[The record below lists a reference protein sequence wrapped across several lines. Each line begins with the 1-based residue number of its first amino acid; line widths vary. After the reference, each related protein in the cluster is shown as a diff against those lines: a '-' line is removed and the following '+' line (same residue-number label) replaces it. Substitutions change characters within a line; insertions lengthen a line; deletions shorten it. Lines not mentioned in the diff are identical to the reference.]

1 MRISDWS
8 SDVCSSDLKIH
19 VIDLNPN
26 SPTYHQIIRTD
37 PLMTI
42 DVAITAADGQ
52 QYGHVT
58 SMALNADGT
67 RLYATVPVSEM
78 YGPNGWV
85 WQGNTTPGE
94 VIVINVDERER
105 PAPGARSEERL
116 VGREGVGRYR
126 CGGWPYT

>member
-1 MRISDWS
+1 
-8 SDVCSSDLKIH
+8 
-19 VIDLNPN
+19 
-26 SPTYHQIIRTD
+26 
-37 PLMTI
+37 MTI

-94 VIVINVDERER
+94 VIVINVDERDR
-105 PAPGARSEERL
+105 PAPGAEENSQNWRGVIKRQRSEERR
-116 VGREGVGRYR
+116 VGKECVSKCRSR
-126 CGGWPYT
+126 WSPYHYKKNIQEKQMQYEHN